1 MFATAKAIVYN
12 ASAWNRMSNL
22 ELLKQ
27 VPLFQGL
34 TDSEL
39 KALTADFV
47 RQELRPDEALF
58 YQGDAGHFLY
68 VVETGKVRIFVQG
81 DDGQELSVTVC
92 GTGDL
97 VGEMSVIDELPRSA
111 SAVALERAT
120 VLRLSRERFREHV
133 RKSPQL
139 AFNVMKALSVRLR
152 FSTRQ
157 LDSLSMASVPT
168 RLARKLLELADQH
181 GVAEGRE
188 IRIAMTLTQ
197 SELAS
202 LLGATRESVNKALG
216 QLKRQGL
223 IRQDEGQLIIVNR
236 TALEGLSQTRS

>member
-1 MFATAKAIVYN
+1 MFATARAIAYN
-12 ASAWNRMSNL
+12 APGRDPMSNL
-22 ELLKQ
+22 DLLKQ

-34 TDSEL
+34 TDAEL
-39 KALTADFV
+39 KALATDFV
-47 RQELRPDEALF
+47 RQELRPDEVLF
-58 YQGDAGHFLY
+58 YQGDAGHTLY

-81 DDGQELSVTVC
+81 EDGQELSVTVC
-92 GTGDL
+92 GKGDL

-111 SAVALERAT
+111 SALAMERST

-133 RKSPQL
+133 RRSPQL

-181 GVAEGRE
+181 GMTEGRE
-188 IRIAMTLTQ
+188 TRIGMTLTQ

-216 QLKRQGL
+216 QFRRQGL
-223 IRQDEGQLIIVNR
+223 IRQAEGQFVIVDR
-236 TALEGLSQTRS
+236 EALEGLSQPRS

>member
-1 MFATAKAIVYN
+1 
-12 ASAWNRMSNL
+12 MSNL

-34 TDSEL
+34 TEGEL
-39 KALTADFV
+39 KSLTADFV
-47 RQELRPDEALF
+47 RQELQPDDVLF
-58 YQGDAGHFLY
+58 YQGDAGHILY

-81 DDGQELSVTVC
+81 EDGQELSVTVC

-111 SAVALERAT
+111 SAVALERTT

-133 RKSPQL
+133 RRSPQL

-181 GVAEGRE
+181 GLTEGHE
-188 IRIAMTLTQ
+188 TRIAVALTQ

-216 QLKRQGL
+216 QFKRQGL
-223 IRQDEGQLIIVNR
+223 IRQEEGQLIIVDR
-236 TALEGLSQTRS
+236 AALRGLSQPRS

>member
-1 MFATAKAIVYN
+1 M
-12 ASAWNRMSNL
+12 
-22 ELLKQ
+22 
-27 VPLFQGL
+27 
-34 TDSEL
+34 
-39 KALTADFV
+39 
-47 RQELRPDEALF
+47 LF
-58 YQGDAGHFLY
+58 YQGDAGHCLY

-111 SAVALERAT
+111 SATAMERAT

-133 RKSPQL
+133 RKSSQL
-139 AFNVMKALSVRLR
+139 AFNMMKALSVRLR

-157 LDSLSMASVPT
+157 LDSPSMASVPT

-181 GVAEGRE
+181 GVTEGGE
-188 IRIAMTLTQ
+188 TRIAMTLTQ

-202 LLGATRESVNKALG
+202 LLGTTRESVNKALG

-223 IRQDEGQLIIVNR
+223 IRQEEGQLILVDR
-236 TALEGLSQTRS
+236 AALTGLSQPRS

>member
-1 MFATAKAIVYN
+1 
-12 ASAWNRMSNL
+12 MSNL

-34 TDSEL
+34 TESEL
-39 KALTADFV
+39 RALMADLV
-47 RQELRPDEALF
+47 RQELRPGEVLF
-58 YQGDAGHFLY
+58 YQGDAGHILY

-81 DDGQELSVTVC
+81 EEGQELSVAVC

-111 SAVALERAT
+111 SAMAMERAA

-181 GVAEGRE
+181 GVAEDGE
-188 IRIAMTLTQ
+188 TRIAMTLTQ

-202 LLGATRESVNKALG
+202 LLGTTRESVNKALG

-223 IRQDEGQLIIVNR
+223 IRREGGQLIIVDR
-236 TALEGLSQTRS
+236 AALMGLSQPRS

>member
-1 MFATAKAIVYN
+1 
-12 ASAWNRMSNL
+12 MSNL

-34 TDSEL
+34 TESEL
-39 KALTADFV
+39 RALTADFV
-47 RQELRPDEALF
+47 RQDLRPGEVLF
-58 YQGDAGHFLY
+58 YQGDAGHILY

-81 DDGQELSVTVC
+81 EEGQELSVAVC

-111 SAVALERAT
+111 SAVAMERAT

-181 GVAEGRE
+181 GVAEDGE
-188 IRIAMTLTQ
+188 TRIAMTLTQ

-202 LLGATRESVNKALG
+202 LLGTTRESVNKALG

-223 IRQDEGQLIIVNR
+223 IRREGGQLIIVDR
-236 TALEGLSQTRS
+236 AALMGLSQLRS

>member
-1 MFATAKAIVYN
+1 MFATAKAIAYN
-12 ASAWNRMSNL
+12 VLRQGAVSNL

-47 RQELRPDEALF
+47 RQELRPGEVLF

-133 RKSPQL
+133 RRSPQL

-157 LDSLSMASVPT
+157 LDSLSMASIPT

-188 IRIAMTLTQ
+188 TQIAMTLTQ

-216 QLKRQGL
+216 QLRRQGL
-223 IRQDEGQLIIVNR
+223 IRQEEGQLIIVDR
-236 TALEGLSQTRS
+236 DALVGLSQTRS